1 MEKHFAIFISIGPE
15 KNAYKEW
22 KKKKKQMKFLNGLWI
37 KLSFCVLMKVHALDA
52 NKDGKEMLVPCNPP
66 LYSE

>member
-1 MEKHFAIFISIGPE
+1 MLIRNE
-15 KNAYKEW
+15 